1 MSAPTLIAL
10 ISQKGGSGK
19 TTVAM
24 QLAAGLAL
32 EGYRVALADLDP
44 QESASRWAESAPAD
58 APFPAQVVRLA
69 GSADKMAKTLRPVA
83 NKVDVV
89 VMDCPPS
96 IEHAHTMSALELC
109 DIALVPVVPGPTDLW
124 ATRGIE
130 RLILDR
136 KGSRPGLRG
145 ALLPNRVTR
154 TALSADVLE
163 VLRDFTL
170 PVLDAALS
178 QRSAYA
184 LGAVRGT
191 SVFGLGRSAAP
202 AQEEVARLV
211 AAVVKLIEERG

>member
-32 EGYRVALADLDP
+32 AGYRVALADLDP
-44 QESASRWAESAPAD
+44 QESASRWAESAPPD
-58 APFPAQVVRLA
+58 APFPAQLVRLQGKA
-69 GSADKMAKTLRPVA
+69 KDMAKTLKPVA
-83 NKVDVV
+83 NGVDVV

-96 IEHAHTMSALELC
+96 IEVPLAMSALELC
-109 DIALVPVVPGPTDLW
+109 DLSLVPVVPSPSDLW

-136 KGSRPGLRG
+136 QRKRPALRG
-145 ALLPNRVTR
+145 ALLPNRVMR
-154 TALSADVLE
+154 TSLAGDVLD
-163 VLRDFTL
+163 VLQDFEL

-184 LGAVRGT
+184 LSAVRGT
-191 SVFGLGRSAAP
+191 SVFGLGRAAAA
-202 AQEEVARLV
+202 AQEEVEQLV
-211 AAVVKLIEERG
+211 AAVLKLIEG

>member
-32 EGYRVALADLDP
+32 AGYRVALADLDP
-44 QESASRWAESAPAD
+44 LQSASRWADSARPV
-58 APFPAQVVRLA
+58 APFPAQLVRLQGKA
-69 GSADKMAKTLRPVA
+69 KDMAKTLKPVA
-83 NKVDVV
+83 NGVDVV

-96 IEHAHTMSALELC
+96 IEHPHAMSALELC
-109 DIALVPVVPGPTDLW
+109 DLALVPVVPSPTDLW

-136 KGSRPGLRG
+136 QRKRPALRG
-145 ALLPNRVTR
+145 ALLPNRVMR
-154 TALSADVLE
+154 TSLAGDVLD
-163 VLRDFTL
+163 VLQDFEL

-184 LGAVRGT
+184 LSAVRGT
-191 SVFGLGRSAAP
+191 SVFGLGRAAAA
-202 AQEEVARLV
+202 AQEEVEQLV
-211 AAVVKLIEERG
+211 AAVLKLIEG